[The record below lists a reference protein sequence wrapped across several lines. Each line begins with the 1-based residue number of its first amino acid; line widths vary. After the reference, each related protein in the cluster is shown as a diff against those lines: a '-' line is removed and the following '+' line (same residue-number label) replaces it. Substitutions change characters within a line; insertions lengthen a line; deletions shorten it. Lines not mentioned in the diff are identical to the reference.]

1 MSFLVDTD
9 VLSQPAKPAPNN
21 SVLTWIRQTDPGRIL
36 AVTSAIALDAGSLIA
51 AAAKAGF
58 TVLPMDA
65 LIAATA
71 RVHGFSVVTL
81 NQKHFAR
88 LNVTIVKL

>member
-21 SVLTWIRQTDPGRIL
+21 SVLTWIRRRIL
-36 AVTSAIALDAGSLIA
+36 AVTPAIALDAGSLIA

-58 TVLPMDA
+58 TVLPMDS
-65 LIAATA
+65 LITATA